1 MKIRFVLKE
10 AFTGLTR
17 NVTMTVA
24 MVITTAISLAL
35 LATGVL
41 ITTMTADTKEMYLD
55 RIEVMVQLD
64 DDVSSSDTDCSG
76 DVCSGLRDTLE
87 SDDDVETVTFRNKD
101 QSYERFVEL
110 FSQSDPL
117 LVEQTSPDAFPAALH
132 VRLADP
138 LDTSPI
144 DEIADQPGVATIV
157 DQQDDLRGATKN
169 LDAIRNASFVLA
181 AVQAVAAVFLIMN
194 MVQLA
199 AFSRRQETS
208 IMRMVGATRWF
219 TQAPFIIEAV
229 LASLIGS
236 VLSVGALLLGK
247 RFLLDQ
253 ALGSLYDANLIA
265 RITSADIWL
274 VAPFVVIAGALVAG
288 VTAQVTLRW
297 YVNK

>member
-10 AFTGLTR
+10 AFAGLTR

-41 ITTMTADTKEMYLD
+41 ITNMTADTKELYLD

-64 DDVSSSDTDCSG
+64 DDISANDLDCSSD
-76 DVCSGLRDTLE
+76 VCKDIRDTLE
-87 SDDDVETVTFRNKD
+87 ADDDVESVTYRNKD

-110 FSQSDPL
+110 FGQSDPI
-117 LVEQTSPDAFPAALH
+117 LVEQTSQDAFPAALH

-138 LDTSPI
+138 LDTTPI
-144 DEIADQPGVATIV
+144 DEIAEKPGVATVV
-157 DQQDDLRGATKN
+157 DQQDDLRGATQN
-169 LDAIRNASFVLA
+169 LDAVRNASFVLA

-199 AFSRRQETS
+199 AYSRRQETS
-208 IMRMVGATRWF
+208 IMRMVGATRWY
-219 TQAPFIIEAV
+219 TQAPFILEAM

-236 VLSVGALLLGK
+236 LLSVGALLLGK
-247 RFLLDQ
+247 SFLLDQ

-265 RITSADIWL
+265 RITATDIWL
-274 VAPFVVIAGALVAG
+274 VAPFVIVAGALVAG

-297 YVNK
+297 YVKK

>member
-10 AFTGLTR
+10 AFAGLTR

-41 ITTMTADTKEMYLD
+41 ITNMTADTKELYLD

-64 DDVSSSDTDCSG
+64 DDISANDLDCSSD
-76 DVCSGLRDTLE
+76 VCKDIRDTLE
-87 SDDDVETVTFRNKD
+87 ADDDVESVTYRNKD

-110 FSQSDPL
+110 FGQSDPV
-117 LVEQTSPDAFPAALH
+117 LVEQTSQDAFPAALH

-138 LDTSPI
+138 LDTTPI
-144 DEIADQPGVATIV
+144 DEIAEKPGVATVV
-157 DQQDDLRGATKN
+157 DQQDDLRGATQN
-169 LDAIRNASFVLA
+169 LDAVRNASFVLA

-199 AFSRRQETS
+199 AYSRRQETS
-208 IMRMVGATRWF
+208 IMRMVGATRWY
-219 TQAPFIIEAV
+219 TQAPFILEAM

-236 VLSVGALLLGK
+236 LLSVGALLLGK
-247 RFLLDQ
+247 SFLLDQ

-265 RITSADIWL
+265 RITATDIWL
-274 VAPFVVIAGALVAG
+274 VAPFVIVAGALVAG

-297 YVNK
+297 YVKK

>member
-10 AFTGLTR
+10 AFAGLTR
-17 NVTMTVA
+17 NVTMAVA
-24 MVITTAISLAL
+24 MIITTTISLAL

-41 ITTMTADTKEMYLD
+41 ITNMTADTKDLYLD

-64 DDVSSSDTDCSG
+64 DEISDTDTDCSG
-76 DVCSGLRDTLE
+76 TLCAAIRSTLE
-87 SDDDVETVTFRNKD
+87 SDDDVETVTYRNKE
-101 QSYERFVEL
+101 QSYQRFAEL
-110 FSQSDPL
+110 FSESDPL
-117 LVEQTSPDAFPAALH
+117 LVEQTSEDAFPAALH

-138 LDTSPI
+138 LDTTPI
-144 DEIADQPGVATIV
+144 DEIAESEGVATIV
-157 DQQDDLRGATKN
+157 DQQDDLRGATQN
-169 LDAIRNASFVLA
+169 LDSIRNASFVLA

-219 TQAPFIIEAV
+219 TQAPFILEAV
-229 LASLIGS
+229 IASLIGS
-236 VLSVGALLLGK
+236 LLSVGALLLGK
-247 RFLLDQ
+247 RFLLDP

-274 VAPFVVIAGALVAG
+274 VAPFIVIAGALVAG

-297 YVNK
+297 YVKK

>member
-10 AFTGLTR
+10 AFAGLTR
-17 NVTMTVA
+17 NVTMAVA
-24 MVITTAISLAL
+24 MIITTTISLAL

-41 ITTMTADTKEMYLD
+41 ITNMTADTKGLYLD

-64 DDVSSSDTDCSG
+64 DEISDTDTDCSG
-76 DVCSGLRDTLE
+76 TLCAAIRSTLE
-87 SDDDVETVTFRNKD
+87 SDDDVETVTYRNKE
-101 QSYERFVEL
+101 QSYQRFAEL
-110 FSQSDPL
+110 FSESDPL
-117 LVEQTSPDAFPAALH
+117 LVEQTSEDAFPAALH

-138 LDTSPI
+138 LDTTPI
-144 DEIADQPGVATIV
+144 DEIAESEGVATIV
-157 DQQDDLRGATKN
+157 DQQDDLRGATQN
-169 LDAIRNASFVLA
+169 LDSIRNASFVLA

-219 TQAPFIIEAV
+219 TQAPFILEAV
-229 LASLIGS
+229 IASLIGS
-236 VLSVGALLLGK
+236 LLSVGALLLGK
-247 RFLLDQ
+247 RVLLDP

-274 VAPFVVIAGALVAG
+274 VAPFIVIAGALVAG

-297 YVNK
+297 YVKK

>member
-10 AFTGLTR
+10 AFAGLTR
-17 NVTMTVA
+17 NVTMAVA
-24 MVITTAISLAL
+24 MIITTAISLAL

-41 ITTMTADTKEMYLD
+41 ITNMTADTKDLYLD

-64 DDVSSSDTDCSG
+64 DEISDTDTDCSG
-76 DVCSGLRDTLE
+76 TLCAAIRSTLE
-87 SDDDVETVTFRNKD
+87 SDDDVETVTYRNKE
-101 QSYERFVEL
+101 QSYQRFAEL
-110 FSQSDPL
+110 FSESDPL
-117 LVEQTSPDAFPAALH
+117 LVEQTSEDAFPAALH

-138 LDTSPI
+138 LDTTPI
-144 DEIADQPGVATIV
+144 DEIAESEGVATIV
-157 DQQDDLRGATKN
+157 DQQDDLRGATQN
-169 LDAIRNASFVLA
+169 LDSIRNASFVLA

-219 TQAPFIIEAV
+219 TQAPFILEAV
-229 LASLIGS
+229 IASLIGS
-236 VLSVGALLLGK
+236 MLSVGALLLGK
-247 RFLLDQ
+247 RVLLDP

-274 VAPFVVIAGALVAG
+274 VAPFIIIAGALVAG

-297 YVNK
+297 YVKK

>member
-1 MKIRFVLKE
+1 M
-10 AFTGLTR
+10 
-17 NVTMTVA
+17 
-24 MVITTAISLAL
+24 
-35 LATGVL
+35 
-41 ITTMTADTKEMYLD
+41 
-55 RIEVMVQLD
+55 
-64 DDVSSSDTDCSG
+64 
-76 DVCSGLRDTLE
+76 
-87 SDDDVETVTFRNKD
+87 
-101 QSYERFVEL
+101 
-110 FSQSDPL
+110 
-117 LVEQTSPDAFPAALH
+117 
-132 VRLADP
+132 
-138 LDTSPI
+138 DTSPI
-144 DEIADQPGVATIV
+144 DNIADEPGVATIV

-247 RFLLDQ
+247 KFLLDQ
-253 ALGSLYDANLIA
+253 ALGSLYDANLLT
-265 RITSADIWL
+265 RISSADIWL
-274 VAPFVVIAGALVAG
+274 VAPFVVVAGALVAG

>member
-10 AFTGLTR
+10 AFAGLTR

-24 MVITTAISLAL
+24 MIITTAISLAL

-41 ITTMTADTKEMYLD
+41 ITNMTADTKELYLD

-64 DDVSSSDTDCSG
+64 DEVSASDLDCSSD
-76 DVCSGLRDTLE
+76 VCKDIRDTLE
-87 SDDDVETVTFRNKD
+87 NDDDVESVTFRNKD

-110 FSQSDPL
+110 FGQSDPV
-117 LVEQTSPDAFPAALH
+117 LVEQTSQDAFPAALH

-144 DEIADQPGVATIV
+144 DEIAEKPGVATIV
-157 DQQDDLRGATKN
+157 DQQDDLRGATQN
-169 LDAIRNASFVLA
+169 LDAVRNASFVLA

-199 AFSRRQETS
+199 AFSRRHETS
-208 IMRMVGATRWF
+208 IMRMVGATRWY
-219 TQAPFIIEAV
+219 TQAPFILEAV

-236 VLSVGALLLGK
+236 LLSVGALLLGK
-247 RFLLDQ
+247 SFLLDQ

-265 RITSADIWL
+265 RITATDIWL
-274 VAPFVVIAGALVAG
+274 VSPFIIVAGALVAG

-297 YVNK
+297 YVKK

>member
-10 AFTGLTR
+10 AFAGLTR
-17 NVTMTVA
+17 NVTMAVA
-24 MVITTAISLAL
+24 MIITTTISLAL

-41 ITTMTADTKEMYLD
+41 ITNMTADTKDLYLD

-64 DDVSSSDTDCSG
+64 DEISDTDTDCSG
-76 DVCSGLRDTLE
+76 TLCAAIRSTLE
-87 SDDDVETVTFRNKD
+87 SDDDVETVTYRNKE
-101 QSYERFVEL
+101 QSYQRFAEL
-110 FSQSDPL
+110 FSESDPL
-117 LVEQTSPDAFPAALH
+117 LVEQTSEDAFPAALH

-138 LDTSPI
+138 LDTTPI
-144 DEIADQPGVATIV
+144 DEIAESEGVATIV
-157 DQQDDLRGATKN
+157 DQQDDLRGATQN
-169 LDAIRNASFVLA
+169 LDSIRNASFVLA

-219 TQAPFIIEAV
+219 TQAPFILEAV
-229 LASLIGS
+229 IASLIGS
-236 VLSVGALLLGK
+236 LLSVGALLLGK
-247 RFLLDQ
+247 RVLLDP

-274 VAPFVVIAGALVAG
+274 VAPFIVIAGALVAG

-297 YVNK
+297 YVKK

>member
-10 AFTGLTR
+10 ALSGLTR

-24 MVITTAISLAL
+24 MIITTAISLAL

-41 ITTMTADTKEMYLD
+41 ITNMTADTKDLYLD

-64 DDVSSSDTDCSG
+64 DDAAGTDLDCSAEVCA
-76 DVCSGLRDTLE
+76 DVQGSL
-87 SDDDVETVTFRNKD
+87 DDNSDVESVTYRNKE

-110 FSQSDPL
+110 FGQSDPQ

-138 LDTSPI
+138 LDTSAI
-144 DEIADQPGVATIV
+144 DEISDMPGVATVV
-157 DQQDDLRGATKN
+157 DQGDDLRGATKN
-169 LDAIRNASFVLA
+169 LDSVRNASFVLA

-199 AFSRRQETS
+199 AFSRRHEIS
-208 IMRMVGATRWF
+208 IMRMVGATRWY
-219 TQAPFIIEAV
+219 TQAPFILEAV

-236 VLSVGALLLGK
+236 LLSVGVLILGK
-247 RFLLDQ
+247 ETLLDS
-253 ALGSLYDANLIA
+253 ALASLYDSNLIA
-265 RITSADIWL
+265 RITSGDIWF
-274 VAPFVVIAGALVAG
+274 VAPFVVLAGALVSG
-288 VTAQVTLRW
+288 ITAQVTLRW
-297 YVNK
+297 YVKK

>member
-10 AFTGLTR
+10 AFSGLTR
-17 NVTMTVA
+17 NITMTVA

-41 ITTMTADTKEMYLD
+41 ITNMTADTKELYLD

-64 DDVSSSDTDCSG
+64 DEISTTDTDCSG
-76 DVCSGLRDTLE
+76 AVCSELRSSLE
-87 SDDDVETVTFRNKD
+87 DDDDVETVTYRNQE

-110 FSQSDPL
+110 FGASDPL
-117 LVEQTSPDAFPAALH
+117 LVEQTSEDAFPAALH

-138 LDTSPI
+138 LDTTPI
-144 DEIADQPGVATIV
+144 DDLADRDGVDTVV
-157 DQQDDLRGATKN
+157 DQQDDLREATQN
-169 LDAIRNASFVLA
+169 LDSIRNASFVLA

-219 TQAPFIIEAV
+219 TQAPFILEAV

-236 VLSVGALLLGK
+236 LLSVGALLLGK
-247 RFLLDQ
+247 QFLLDQ

-274 VAPFVVIAGALVAG
+274 VSPFIVIAGALVAG
-288 VTAQVTLRW
+288 LTAQVTLRW
-297 YVNK
+297 YVKK

>member
-10 AFTGLTR
+10 ALSGLTR

-24 MVITTAISLAL
+24 MIITTAISLAL

-41 ITTMTADTKEMYLD
+41 ITNMTADTKDLYLD

-64 DDVSSSDTDCSG
+64 DDAAGTDLDCSAEVCA
-76 DVCSGLRDTLE
+76 DVQGSL
-87 SDDDVETVTFRNKD
+87 DDNSDVESVTYRNKE

-110 FSQSDPL
+110 FGQSDPQ

-138 LDTSPI
+138 LDTSAI
-144 DEIADQPGVATIV
+144 DEISDMPGVATVV
-157 DQQDDLRGATKN
+157 DQGDDLRGATKN
-169 LDAIRNASFVLA
+169 LDSVRNASFVLA

-199 AFSRRQETS
+199 AFSRRHEIS
-208 IMRMVGATRWF
+208 IMRMVGATRWY
-219 TQAPFIIEAV
+219 TQAPFILEAV

-236 VLSVGALLLGK
+236 LLSVGVLILGK
-247 RFLLDQ
+247 ETLLDS
-253 ALGSLYDANLIA
+253 ALASLYDANLIA
-265 RITSADIWL
+265 RITSGDIWF
-274 VAPFVVIAGALVAG
+274 VAPFVVLAGALVSG
-288 VTAQVTLRW
+288 ITAQVTLRW
-297 YVNK
+297 YVKK